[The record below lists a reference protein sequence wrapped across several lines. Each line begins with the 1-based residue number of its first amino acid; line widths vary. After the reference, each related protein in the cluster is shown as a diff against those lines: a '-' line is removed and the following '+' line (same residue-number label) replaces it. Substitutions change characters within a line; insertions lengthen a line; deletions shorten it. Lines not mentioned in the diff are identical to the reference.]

1 MSAEPGRKSAYL
13 ADLRWRVVWQRIAK
27 EFSFR
32 KIPLNL
38 NIPCNTA
45 QTTFKLF
52 EQTGEV
58 SPWGQPI
65 RKEMRCLSDADE
77 IVGLILESMYL
88 QELCQEIHSITS
100 KQVSAPLCVDCLQG
114 MGSPGKR
121 YKSSKAKM
129 HSFEG

>member
-1 MSAEPGRKSAYL
+1 MMSAEPGRKSAYL
-13 ADLRWRVVWQRIAK
+13 ADLHWRVVWQRIAM

-38 NIPCNTA
+38 NISCSTV

-58 SPWGQPI
+58 SPRGQPI

-88 QELCQEIHSITS
+88 RELCQEIHSITS

-121 YKSSKAKM
+121 YKSSKAKDA
-129 HSFEG
+129 